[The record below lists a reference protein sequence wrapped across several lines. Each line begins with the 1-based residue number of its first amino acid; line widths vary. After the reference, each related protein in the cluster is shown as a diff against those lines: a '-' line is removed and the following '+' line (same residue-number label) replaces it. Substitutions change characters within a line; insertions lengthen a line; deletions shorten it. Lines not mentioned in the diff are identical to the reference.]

1 MNVEKIKMKF
11 FKKFGMRRIASQQKK
26 LCYFQT
32 VTELESTHILLE
44 PLEFLA

>member
-26 LCYFQT
+26 YVVFKQ
-32 VTELESTHILLE
+32 LLIWN
-44 PLEFLA
+44 PPK